1 MQHRLSI
8 RSRDSWSLPVRD
20 LFNFG
25 IEAKKE
31 LSCINSRR
39 ERESGRR
46 EWFPN
51 AKSRG
56 KWRVGGGRENKGRNG
71 RLTSFTEANSIGKIR
86 RRLEEGGTFRGGGWP
101 RETFIFQ
108 RSGRSSIY
116 MIKFHLIRLPFS
128 SKLYRLPESK

>member
-20 LFNFG
+20 LFNSG

-31 LSCINSRR
+31 LSCINSRKGR
-39 ERESGRR
+39 GSGNGFQTRNPVENGGMGEGEKIKEGTVGSQVSPRLIRSEKFGEGWRR
-46 EWFPN
+46 E
-51 AKSRG
+51 
-56 KWRVGGGRENKGRNG
+56 E
-71 RLTSFTEANSIGKIR
+71 
-86 RRLEEGGTFRGGGWP
+86 TFRGGGWP